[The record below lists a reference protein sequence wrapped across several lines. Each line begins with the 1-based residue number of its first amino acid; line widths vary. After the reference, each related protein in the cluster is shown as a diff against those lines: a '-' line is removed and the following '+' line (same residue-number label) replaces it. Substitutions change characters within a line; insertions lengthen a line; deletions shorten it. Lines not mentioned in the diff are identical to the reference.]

1 MNINEKIYRNTKA
14 LCKIN
19 GQSLKEIEQQ
29 IGRNPGYLSRKSTK
43 VDVETLMKLC
53 DLLDVTPEELMNL
66 DFEHELEIKETM
78 EGLKLAVQKA
88 NQYFNKDG
96 IMTFVGNA
104 IKGEEQDEGSG
115 SL

>member
-29 IGRNPGYLSRKSTK
+29 IGRSTGYLGRKSTK

-53 DLLDVTPEELMNL
+53 DLLDVMPEELMNRDYEYKL
-66 DFEHELEIKETM
+66 AMNEAFDELKSAVLNLKQYITDNGIKE
-78 EGLKLAVQKA
+78 
-88 NQYFNKDG
+88 
-96 IMTFVGNA
+96 FV
-104 IKGEEQDEGSG
+104 EEILSEENTSKEE
-115 SL
+115 S

>member
-53 DLLDVTPEELMNL
+53 DLLDVTPEELMNR
-66 DFEHELEIKETM
+66 DYEHDLEIKEALDNLRSAI
-78 EGLKLAVQKA
+78 ENVK
-88 NQYFNKDG
+88 QYFNEDG
-96 IMTFVGNA
+96 IMNYIRPMLPEA
-104 IKGEEQDEGSG
+104 NLSEEES
-115 SL
+115 

>member
-43 VDVETLMKLC
+43 VEVETLMKLC
-53 DLLDVTPEELMNL
+53 DLLDVTPEELMNR
-66 DFEHELEIKETM
+66 DYEHDLEIKEALD
-78 EGLKLAVQKA
+78 GLRSAILNVK
-88 NQYFNKDG
+88 QYFNEDG
-96 IMTFVGNA
+96 IMNFIGPLL
-104 IKGEEQDEGSG
+104 IEEMPDEEES
-115 SL
+115 

>member
-29 IGRNPGYLSRKSTK
+29 LGRNPGYLSRKSTK

-53 DLLDVTPEELMNL
+53 DLLDIAPEQLMNRDYEDKL
-66 DFEHELEIKETM
+66 ATKEAFDELKSAVLNLKQHITDDAIKES
-78 EGLKLAVQKA
+78 V
-88 NQYFNKDG
+88 
-96 IMTFVGNA
+96 
-104 IKGEEQDEGSG
+104 EEILSEENTSKEE
-115 SL
+115 S

>member
-14 LCKIN
+14 MCKIN

-29 IGRNPGYLSRKSTK
+29 IGRTPGYLSRKNTK

-53 DLLDVTPEELMNL
+53 DLLDVTPEELMNI
-66 DFEHELEIKETM
+66 DFEHELEIKEIM
-78 EGLKLAVQKA
+78 ESLKLAVQKA

-104 IKGEEQDEGSG
+104 IKGEEQDEGAG